1 VTAVAGAACISSSAV
16 VMQLAGSSASLT
28 ALARCA
34 FALPVLGA
42 LAWRERRRGAA
53 AMTVRSRWLAR
64 IAGVFLAADLVL
76 WSHSIADIGA
86 GLGTVV
92 TNLQVVLVAL
102 LAWVFLGERPR
113 GSLLV
118 ALPVMLGGLVLVG
131 GLAGTGGYGAH
142 PVTGAVFGLG
152 VAVLYAVYILMLRQA
167 VANRATANR
176 TPTGP
181 ERAPVVAPL
190 LEATIGATFGAAVLG
205 LVLRDFRLGPAW
217 PALGWLLL
225 LALTSQVLG
234 WLLITMSMPGLPAW
248 LVGVLLLVQPA
259 GSLTLSAVFLHE
271 RPSWPQLVGVAVMLA
286 GVLIAASRQNRDA
299 RRAVR
304 EPRVSRKA
312 AGL

>member
-1 VTAVAGAACISSSAV
+1 
-16 VMQLAGSSASLT
+16 
-28 ALARCA
+28 
-34 FALPVLGA
+34 
-42 LAWRERRRGAA
+42 
-53 AMTVRSRWLAR
+53 
-64 IAGVFLAADLVL
+64 
-76 WSHSIADIGA
+76 
-86 GLGTVV
+86 
-92 TNLQVVLVAL
+92 
-102 LAWVFLGERPR
+102 
-113 GSLLV
+113 
-118 ALPVMLGGLVLVG
+118 MLGGLVLVG

-167 VANRATANR
+167 AANRATANR

-234 WLLITMSMPGLPAW
+234 WLLITMSMPRLPAW

-259 GSLTLSAVFLHE
+259 GSLILSAVFLHE

-286 GVLIAASRQNRDA
+286 GVLIAASGQNRGA
-299 RRAVR
+299 RRAAR